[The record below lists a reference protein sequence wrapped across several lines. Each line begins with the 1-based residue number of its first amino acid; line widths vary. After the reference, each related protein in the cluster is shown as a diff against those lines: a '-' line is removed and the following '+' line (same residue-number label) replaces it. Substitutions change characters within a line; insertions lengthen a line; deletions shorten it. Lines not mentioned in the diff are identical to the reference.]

1 VRVGEEGYNEVIIE
15 AGVTLEFVTLVEED
29 RGYLSAP
36 ESDAAEASS

>member
-1 VRVGEEGYNEVIIE
+1 MQVAEAGYNEVIIK

-36 ESDAAEASS
+36 ESDTVEASS